1 MSAHLNKI
9 ENNNFPYEE
18 IKDEFIK
25 DLIYNIN
32 NNNYEISEFFK
43 DLDRIKQFK
52 EIILSKFRIY
62 ITQ

>member
-18 IKDEFIK
+18 IKDKFIK

-32 NNNYEISEFFK
+32 NNKYEISEFFK
-43 DLDRIKQFK
+43 DLHRIKQFK